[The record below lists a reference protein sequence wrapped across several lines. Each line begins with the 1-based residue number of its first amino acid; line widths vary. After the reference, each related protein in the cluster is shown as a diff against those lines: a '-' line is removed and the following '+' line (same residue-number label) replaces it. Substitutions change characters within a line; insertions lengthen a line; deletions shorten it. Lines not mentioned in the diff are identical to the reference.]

1 MPSLNLR
8 IAVLRRRHAFR
19 VLFDF
24 APKLNA
30 VRKAIVIGAM
40 DAKTLDNVSP
50 PKPADASNEK
60 NVANIPK
67 NM

>member
-1 MPSLNLR
+1 MFR
-8 IAVLRRRHAFR
+8 GRHAFR

-30 VRKAIVIGAM
+30 VNKAMLSAAM
-40 DAKTLDNVSP
+40 NAKTLDKVSH
-50 PKPADASNEK
+50 PKPVAASKEK

-67 NM
+67 KYGKPI